1 MSLDVLNKKLYKSFY
16 HWNLGRQTFKLLKA
30 ISEEERVVF
39 KKAVIIAITRA
50 AIYLQRKL
58 LLDNKLLMYLLSLD
72 TKCHGAEAACSAM
85 KRWGSYFSNVTNKEE
100 IDAYNADVDKYHLLD
115 KEDPPSIWKT
125 DGKTPQRLFH
135 WWHDVI

>member
-1 MSLDVLNKKLYKSFY
+1 MFVLVLEQKEPMGNRLLDELKSCTQTFLCCFMKVEHVTSLTAKKLMSLDVLNKKLYKSFY

-85 KRWGSYFSNVTNKEE
+85 KR
-100 IDAYNADVDKYHLLD
+100 
-115 KEDPPSIWKT
+115 
-125 DGKTPQRLFH
+125 
-135 WWHDVI
+135 